1 MTQSLNAEPAQ
12 RGLYSVHYHKPR
24 SQQYTAHAV
33 APFIFPEP
41 LPSISLLDR
50 TAILRVRKESLDK
63 PQRLDDRRM
72 KRVAQLKLLSAEH
85 SLLGLGGT
93 RVDSDLEGETI
104 FRLFRG
110 EIIVKVAKEPQDSR
124 PSSILE
130 NGPTLT
136 RKPSKALGIR
146 VTPQAAS
153 TLERKPSAA
162 RRQSLPLLTT
172 FRLAS
177 AEPSVNPALKD
188 SSVRVVIIAGTVE
201 RLVDVL
207 VRGLDYVTAATADDN
222 GETTL
227 RDRKSRSMR
236 LDQAEFSKTWWNT
249 YRSFVSPD
257 IFVMVRVWVTSCQDF
272 ADGHSLDAVKTFR
285 YNPPVCRAFNS

>member
-1 MTQSLNAEPAQ
+1 
-12 RGLYSVHYHKPR
+12 
-24 SQQYTAHAV
+24 
-33 APFIFPEP
+33 
-41 LPSISLLDR
+41 
-50 TAILRVRKESLDK
+50 
-63 PQRLDDRRM
+63 M

-93 RVDSDLEGETI
+93 RVDSDLERETI
-104 FRLFRG
+104 FRLFGG

-124 PSSILE
+124 PNSILD

-146 VTPQAAS
+146 VTPAS

-162 RRQSLPLLTT
+162 RRQSLPLLTSS
-172 FRLAS
+172 RLAS
-177 AEPSVNPALKD
+177 AEPPVNPTLKD
-188 SSVRVVIIAGTVE
+188 LSVRVVIIAGTVE

-236 LDQAEFSKTWWNT
+236 LDQTEFSKTWWNT
-249 YRSFVSPD
+249 YRSFVTPD
-257 IFVMVRVWVTSCQDF
+257 IFVMVRLYFISESC
-272 ADGHSLDAVKTFR
+272 
-285 YNPPVCRAFNS
+285 

>member
-1 MTQSLNAEPAQ
+1 
-12 RGLYSVHYHKPR
+12 
-24 SQQYTAHAV
+24 
-33 APFIFPEP
+33 
-41 LPSISLLDR
+41 
-50 TAILRVRKESLDK
+50 
-63 PQRLDDRRM
+63 M

-93 RVDSDLEGETI
+93 WVDSNLKGETI
-104 FRLFRG
+104 FRLFGG

-124 PSSILE
+124 PNSIFD

-162 RRQSLPLLTT
+162 RRQSLPLLTSS
-172 FRLAS
+172 RLAS
-177 AEPSVNPALKD
+177 TEPSVNPILNA
-188 SSVRVVIIAGTVE
+188 VRVVIIAGTVE

-222 GETTL
+222 GEMTL
-227 RDRKSRSMR
+227 RDRRSRSMR
-236 LDQAEFSKTWWNT
+236 LDQTEFSKTWWNT
-249 YRSFVSPD
+249 YRSFVNPD
-257 IFVMVRVWVTSCQDF
+257 IFVMVRPQFISGSC
-272 ADGHSLDAVKTFR
+272 
-285 YNPPVCRAFNS
+285 